1 MKGEEKQE
9 VVQTKQEEGKNVP
22 TEVATEH
29 TKQSFFSRLRLK
41 RAEKKKTRKQEL
53 EKGLSEEESHKV
65 EEKIEEVNKE
75 IEESHTSSKGK
86 KIWKIIF
93 FVLNIVL
100 VVGVLIWDI
109 YTSGEKFSF
118 GQIENGWYLLLAFV
132 FLALIVL
139 ADVMSVHRLIYKKTM
154 MSRWALS
161 YKSMATWRYYN
172 GITPIPNGGQTF
184 MVGYLSSRDIPG
196 AAALSIPVAKLMFQ
210 NTAWLLMTI
219 VCLIISFAN
228 GITGMVSVIS
238 VVVFC
243 FTLVMMIVMF
253 TFSSSKKIC
262 VKVAGWAIR
271 GLVKV
276 KILKDYDKSFS
287 KVTTFIDDYQQTMK
301 DSVKAKFDVVY
312 QFLLNAGRFILLY
325 SIPFFICCAFTGRA
339 DASIY
344 SDFFVYTV
352 LVDLATAFIPLPGG
366 VVFNEITFAWLFRS
380 YLGGSVFFPLLI
392 WRFCD
397 YYFYLL
403 QGLGVFLYDTFYGNK
418 KYKWVQKRR
427 LLQAESREFKQ
438 IQIENFRAER
448 ALRRKKQ
455 NKFNSK

>member
-1 MKGEEKQE
+1 MASEIDQEEK
-9 VVQTKQEEGKNVP
+9 KEEII
-22 TEVATEH
+22 VATESS
-29 TKQSFFSRLRLK
+29 KQSLFSRLRN
-41 RAEKKKTRKQEL
+41 RRVARKQSRREEI
-53 EKGLSEEESHKV
+53 EKGLSAEENQKV

-75 IEESHTSSKGK
+75 IEESKTSTIRK
-86 KIWKIIF
+86 KVWKSLF

-109 YTSGEKFSF
+109 FTSGEKFAL
-118 GQIENGWYLLLAFV
+118 GGVVNGWYLFVAFL
-132 FLALIVL
+132 FLALIVIIDIL
-139 ADVMSVHRLIYKKTM
+139 SVHRLIYRKTM

-196 AAALSIPVAKLMFQ
+196 VAALSIPVSKLLFQ

-219 VCLIISFAN
+219 ICLIISLSS

-238 VVVFC
+238 IIVFI
-243 FTLVMMIVMF
+243 FTLIMLIMMF
-253 TFSSSKKIC
+253 TFSSSKKAC
-262 VKVAGWAIR
+262 QKVAGWVITA
-271 GLVKV
+271 LVKM
-276 KILKDYDKSFS
+276 KFLKDYDKSFT
-287 KVTTFIDDYQQTMK
+287 KVSTFIDDYQATMK
-301 DSVKAKFDVVY
+301 DYVKAKFDIVY
-312 QFLLNAGRFILLY
+312 QFVLNVARFILLY
-325 SIPFFICCAFTGRA
+325 SIPFFICCAFAGKA
-339 DASIY
+339 DSSAY
-344 SDFFVYTV
+344 GDFFVYTV

-366 VVFNEITFAWLFRS
+366 IVLNEITFAWLFRS
-380 YLGGSVFFPLLI
+380 YLGGSVFLPLLI

-403 QGLGVFLYDTFYGNK
+403 QGLGIFVYDTFYGNK

-427 LLQAESREFKQ
+427 LLQAESQEFRK

-448 ALRRKKQ
+448 SLRRKKQ
-455 NKFNSK
+455 EKIRSK